1 MADGRWPGASSL
13 KPQAS
18 SLKPTMSEALTQ
30 AFDNLRANKLRSFLT
45 CFGILWGIIAV
56 VVLSATGE
64 GFKRGNEAVLQE
76 LGRNIA
82 IVWGGRTTTQAGGER
97 AGRRILLTADD
108 ARAIEREAGLV
119 AVVSAEINRR
129 LRIKS
134 SFNAAS
140 LSVHGIEPQ
149 YQAIRTIDIEHG
161 RHFVEAD
168 DLEARR
174 VAIVGADA
182 WAQLFGAREGLGE
195 TVQINGLPYTVIGK
209 IRKKNQDS
217 NYSGPDND
225 KVFVPFE
232 AMAKDFPRLDAPPG
246 TVSQI
251 IVAPRAGV
259 VDGLPAV
266 LDARSGRISDIDW
279 PLAKDVRRVLAAHK
293 EFDPADRDALSV
305 WDTSLESLMF
315 GRMIGAMRQFFS
327 VVGVI
332 TLALGGLGVMNI
344 MLVSVRE
351 RTREIGVRKA
361 LGATTSAI
369 SRQFFL
375 EGFFLTMVS
384 GTMGFV
390 AALGLCALVN
400 LAPMPARFQ
409 GMVITWQAGAM
420 ALATLVLIGVVTSS
434 YPARRAAQLPPVEAL
449 RYEA

>member
-1 MADGRWPGASSL
+1 MR
-13 KPQAS
+13 
-18 SLKPTMSEALTQ
+18 EAITQ
-30 AFDNLRANKLRSFLT
+30 AVDNLRANKLRSFLT

-64 GFKRGNEAVLQE
+64 GFRRGNEAVLQE

-82 IVWGGRTTTQAGGER
+82 IVWGGRTTMQAGGER
-97 AGRRILLTADD
+97 AGRRIFLTLAD

-129 LRIKS
+129 LSIKS

-149 YQAIRTIDIEHG
+149 YQAIRTIDIELG
-161 RHFVEAD
+161 RSFVDAD
-168 DLEARR
+168 NREARR
-174 VAIVGADA
+174 VAIIGADA
-182 WAQLFGAREGLGE
+182 WAQLFAKRDGLGQ
-195 TVQINGLPYTVIGK
+195 TVQINGMPYAVVGK

-232 AMAKDFPRLDAPPG
+232 AMAKDFPRTDAPPG

-251 IVAPRAGV
+251 IVAPRPGV
-259 VDGLPAV
+259 VEGLSAV
-266 LDARSGRISDIDW
+266 LDARTGRISDVDW
-279 PLAKDVRRVLAAHK
+279 PLARDVRRVLAAHK
-293 EFDPADRDALSV
+293 DFNPKDRDALQL

-315 GRMIGAMRQFFS
+315 GRMIGTMRQFFGI
-327 VVGVI
+327 VGVI

-344 MLVSVRE
+344 MLVAVRE

-369 SRQFFL
+369 QRQFFL
-375 EGFFLTMVS
+375 EGFFLTMAS
-384 GTMGFV
+384 GTIGFV
-390 AALGLCALVN
+390 VALGLCALVN

-409 GMVITWQAGAM
+409 GMVVTGEAGFV
-420 ALATLVLIGVVTSS
+420 ALATLVLIGVVTST